1 MKNLLG
7 RAFMAF
13 AFALAL
19 VFALTLEAAHAAIPP
34 QKFQQGPRY
43 NVSMRIG
50 LKGAMPF
57 SVNTV
62 ARAGKKSSVTEIS
75 ADGQTET
82 FVQVTPRKAF
92 RDSKAGLNFDVTVK
106 RTVKG
111 QVKASEKIQ
120 VFAFENQESE
130 SRLNAQSRGRQ
141 DLSVAVLANP
151 I

>member
-1 MKNLLG
+1 MKNHLG
-7 RAFMAF
+7 RLFMGF
-13 AFALAL
+13 AFGLVL
-19 VFALTLEAAHAAIPP
+19 VFAFTLEAQAAIPP

-43 NVSMRIG
+43 NVNMRIG

-57 SVNTV
+57 SINTV

-75 ADGQTET
+75 EDGQTET

-92 RDSKAGLNFDVTVK
+92 RDQKAGLNFDV
-106 RTVKG
+106 
-111 QVKASEKIQ
+111 QVTRKVRGNIKASEKIQ
-120 VFAFENQESE
+120 IFAFENEESE
-130 SRLNAQSRGRQ
+130 TRLNAQSRGRQ